1 MAYAT
6 ALSPWAG
13 LVSGFIEGREKA
25 TEDARKTKQQADAE
39 KQAAIQRANLNLT
52 MGNYQGAESDLRAGL
67 GEEGDWSSVVAKY
80 KERVEREAMA
90 DRAKELWPIFKDAP
104 VEVQQAIWPTM
115 QANVPELAGVEFGSF
130 GKSKVNLGD
139 QASIIRAVEE
149 GLSTGLLTETQAI
162 AQLKQLPEYIPQT
175 RQVPA
180 FGQVPAETFVTQTN
194 PSDLKGGIP
203 SVFDPATRRAFSTAD
218 AQALAAQPVMMQTG
232 TRDEEYLPPMTP
244 KATAAR
250 KASYRDSH
258 NDPATGR
265 VVQRYVYEDTS
276 EPAPPPPGMTQN
288 RFKPAAPEKPDKPD
302 KPNYVW
308 VTKRRPDGTTFQE
321 RVLDQ
326 GGLKSEPQPLA
337 WVETVD
343 EQGRPLRV
351 RVGDQPGLK
360 SDISASRTYS
370 LEGVPVQQ
378 LQAEVAK
385 LKKALDKYEIW
396 EEPKR
401 ESAKADLA
409 NYQAEIARR
418 GTGVPAPVATPS
430 ATVTPAPAQRK
441 EVKPAGTTAKPPAQR
456 KEVKPAGTTAK
467 PPAAKRTVKNPQAD
481 IFERAVK
488 DSGF

>member
-52 MGNYQGAESDLRAGL
+52 LGNYQGAESDLRAGL

-288 RFKPAAPEKPDKPD
+288 RFKPAKPDKPD
-302 KPNYVW
+302 KPNY
-308 VTKRRPDGTTFQE
+308 TTVE
-321 RVLDQ
+321 RKDPKTGKIRKVRVLDRANLDVGEVDKPDEMTPAQ
-326 GGLKSEPQPLA
+326 RRSEHRRF
-337 WVETVD
+337 V
-343 EQGRPLRV
+343 
-351 RVGDQPGLK
+351 
-360 SDISASRTYS
+360 
-370 LEGVPVQQ
+370 
-378 LQAEVAK
+378 AEA
-385 LKKALDKYEIW
+385 
-396 EEPKR
+396 KR
-401 ESAKADLA
+401 ELDDGNVALAEAALADA
-409 NYQAEIARR
+409 NDIGAPIGLRQFEFTRDA
-418 GTGVPAPVATPS
+418 TGDSVPISPAPASPAPAPV
-430 ATVTPAPAQRK
+430 VTPPPAKRK
-441 EVKPAGTTAKPPAQR
+441 VVKPAGATAKPS
-456 KEVKPAGTTAK
+456 
-467 PPAAKRTVKNPQAD
+467 AAKRTVTRPAGKKPPGMDQATWD
-481 IFERAVK
+481 ALGAIGAQE
-488 DSGF
+488 